1 MELLKFLSCYTG
13 SGEGRE
19 DLASFPAPEGPFKVK
34 VNKFK
39 IMLSF
44 LNIVDRLDIMM

>member
-19 DLASFPAPEGPFKVK
+19 DLASFPAPEGPFKV
-34 VNKFK
+34 NKFK

>member
-19 DLASFPAPEGPFKVK
+19 DLASFPAPEGPFKV
-34 VNKFK
+34 NKFK
-39 IMLSF
+39 IMLSY
-44 LNIVDRLDIMM
+44 LNIVDRSDIMM